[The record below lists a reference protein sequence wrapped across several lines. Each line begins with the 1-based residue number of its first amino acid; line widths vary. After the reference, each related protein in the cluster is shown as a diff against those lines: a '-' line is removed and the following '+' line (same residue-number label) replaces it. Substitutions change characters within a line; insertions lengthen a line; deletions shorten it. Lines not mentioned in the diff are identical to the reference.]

1 MFKEYKYTTTKGIG
15 IVNYAGNSDIA
26 FLMDHEDLES
36 ANTYYIDAGL
46 FLFDDIEEVGSVN
59 HDLLVEEVGDRQAII
74 VGYDLTDN
82 PDVMTGTV
90 NDLLDDHHV
99 SAILIRN
106 ENQPEIFYL
115 SVGNAEWIKLTEVTK

>member
-15 IVNYAGNSDIA
+15 IANYAGNSDIA
-26 FLMDHEDLES
+26 FIMNHEGLES
-36 ANTYYIDAGL
+36 ADMYYIDAGL

-99 SAILIRN
+99 GAILIRN

>member
-15 IVNYAGNSDIA
+15 IANYAGRQDIA
-26 FLMDHEDLES
+26 FVMNHEDLES
-36 ANTYYIDAGL
+36 ADKYYIDAGL
-46 FLFDDIEEVGSVN
+46 FLFDDIEEVRSVS

-99 SAILIRN
+99 CAILIRN